1 MNRLKVLPMIATLAA
16 LMALLP
22 MQAAA
27 SVSGVDHATLLSQ
40 VRHEIVMLPYLTVFD
55 NIDFSVRNGN
65 VILSGAVT
73 RPTLKRDAERVVKA
87 IEGVRTVENHIKVLP
102 PSPQDDRL
110 RTVLYQAIYHNPTLS
125 RYAMTVISPI
135 RIIVDSGKVTLE
147 GVVDNQ
153 SDKDLANILAKSVP
167 GIFSVT
173 NHLRVRKPV

>member
-1 MNRLKVLPMIATLAA
+1 MNRLKVLPIIAALAT

-27 SVSGVDHATLLSQ
+27 SGVDHAALISQ

-55 NIDFSVRNGN
+55 NIDLTVRDGK
-65 VILSGAVT
+65 VILSGEVT
-73 RPTLKRDAERVVKA
+73 RPTLKKDAERVVKT
-87 IEGVRTVENHIKVLP
+87 IEGVQAVENRIKVLP

-110 RTVLYQAIYHNPTLS
+110 RTVLYQAIYHNPALS

-167 GIFSVT
+167 GIFSVS
-173 NHLRVRKPV
+173 NHLHVRKPM